1 MSGLLC
7 RSLLCARWGRR
18 GRRDHYGRRL
28 AAGLLLCLRSLTSL
42 TRLSRSGSHSQRSHE
57 PKRREFVSDVSH
69 QKLNRA
75 ITSIVRI
82 DPALVTRP
90 IDDDPSVAERPE
102 NAGVFVRF

>member
-7 RSLLCARWGRR
+7 GSLLCGRWGRR
-18 GRRDHYGRRL
+18 GWRDHDWRSLTARL
-28 AAGLLLCLRSLTSL
+28 LRLRLRSLP
-42 TRLSRSGSHSQRSHE
+42 RLSHRRSHSQRSHE
-57 PKRREFVSDVSH
+57 PQRREFVRNVSH

-82 DPALVTRP
+82 EPALVTRP
-90 IDDDPSVAERPE
+90 IDDDPSVAESPE